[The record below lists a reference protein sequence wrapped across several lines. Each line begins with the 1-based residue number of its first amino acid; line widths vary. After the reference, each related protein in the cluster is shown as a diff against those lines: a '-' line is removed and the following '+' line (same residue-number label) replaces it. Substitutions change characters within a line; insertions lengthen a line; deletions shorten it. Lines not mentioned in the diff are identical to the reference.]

1 MAVFQPL
8 VQAAQHIDHDEVA
21 VEMLY
26 ACHDRVE
33 RQCETLARL
42 AQHLLTHGSDQAAQ
56 QASRSILRYFDQA
69 APNHHA
75 DEERDVFPALLSA
88 AAVHGISDLPSLVEQ
103 LLADHRKLEQIWTG
117 LSAELK
123 EIAGGQPVQL
133 HADQLDRFLKCY
145 QAHIELENKV
155 LFPKIN
161 ELLSDQQIASIGRAM
176 RHRRGIDSV

>member
-42 AQHLLTHGSDQAAQ
+42 ALHLITHGSDQAAQ

-69 APNHHA
+69 APHHHA
-75 DEERDVFPALLSA
+75 DEEQNVFPALLA
-88 AAVHGISDLPSLVEQ
+88 ASTEHGISDIAPVVER
-103 LLADHRKLEQIWTG
+103 LLADHRELERLWVG
-117 LSAELK
+117 LSGELK
-123 EIAGGQPVQL
+123 EVSDRKPIQL
-133 HADQLDRFLKCY
+133 NTDRLDRFLECY
-145 QAHIELENKV
+145 KAHIELENQV

-161 ELLSDQQIASIGRAM
+161 ELLTDHQIAGIGRAM
-176 RHRRGIDSV
+176 RQRRGIDSV